1 MIKQVN
7 IMIILL
13 NVLLVVR
20 EINILVVVNIFLIKS
35 LGLIQQFCFVK
46 IIWWDCNI
54 KFGFIQVSQYI
65 KAIVRVNRYNLLME
79 KLIGIIIYFLN
90 FVFFKEVCSFLLEE
104 IFHSCY
110 LMVNLS
116 KVKTYQQYF
125 QIRIQFDPY
134 LTFKKFNLIIYKY
147 KIISLIYN
155 ICVNTNILFYFN
167 L

>member
-1 MIKQVN
+1 MIKLVN

-20 EINILVVVNIFLIKS
+20 VINILVVVNIFLIK
-35 LGLIQQFCFVK
+35 LQGLIQQFCFVK

-54 KFGFIQVSQYI
+54 KFGFIQVFQYI
-65 KAIVRVNRYNLLME
+65 MAIVRYNRYNLLME

-90 FVFFKEVCSFLLEE
+90 FVFFKEVCSFLLKK
-104 IFHSCY
+104 IFHNCY
-110 LMVNLS
+110 LMVTLL
-116 KVKTYQQYF
+116 KEKIYQQFF

-147 KIISLIYN
+147 KIISLINN
-155 ICVNTNILFYFN
+155 ICFQFFNFIYLF